1 MPNKILFYN
10 SISPLIYQVTTII
23 CGFIL
28 PRLILGHFGT
38 EVNGLI
44 NSITQFLAI
53 ISFLELGV
61 GAVVQSSLYKPL
73 ADKDNITVS
82 KVITSADK
90 FFRRLG
96 YILAIYVVVM
106 LFYYPYLVKQSFSFM
121 FTATLIVAISIR
133 SFAQYFFGIVNR
145 LLLFA
150 DQKAY
155 IQYIAQTAAVIANT
169 VGCYILIAFD
179 CSVQVVYGLTSL
191 IFFLQPLAIHLYIK
205 RYYALD
211 RQIYY
216 DIEPIKQKW
225 NGVAQHIAAVIL
237 SSSDSIVLTTFS
249 TLVNVSIYTVYYLP
263 MSGARL
269 MIMSMISGIEALIGN
284 LWAKQDLTELRKVF
298 AWTEWSIHTG
308 TTLIFTLTAV
318 LIVPFVQVY
327 THGVNDANYMQ
338 PLFGVLLVVANS
350 GHCLRL
356 PYNIMILAA
365 GHYKQTQHNY
375 IIAAVMNI
383 VISII
388 GVKQFGLIGVALG
401 TLAAMV
407 YQTVWMAWYNSKN
420 FIQWPMHN
428 FFKQLATDIATSVLI
443 YIVSCNIIIQC
454 YGYLD
459 WIILSI
465 KATIIAVGVII
476 LVNSLVYREYI
487 IKLKGCVYNM
497 YKKLGGV
504 DNKLELSTC
513 LNCRCAYDY

>member
-1 MPNKILFYN
+1 MQNKILFYN
-10 SISPLIYQVTTII
+10 SISPLIYQVSTII

-28 PRLILGHFGT
+28 PRLILGYYGT
-38 EVNGLI
+38 EVNGLV

-73 ADKDNITVS
+73 ADKDNIIVS

-106 LFYYPYLVKQSFSFM
+106 FFYYPYLVKQSFSFM
-121 FTATLIVAISIR
+121 FTATLIAAISIR

-145 LLLFA
+145 LLLLA

-155 IQYIAQTAAVIANT
+155 IQYIAQTVAVIANT

-179 CSVQVVYGLTSL
+179 CSIQVVYSLTSL
-191 IFFLQPLAIHLYIK
+191 IFFLQPLAIHMYIK

-211 RQIYY
+211 RQIHY
-216 DIEPIKQKW
+216 DVEPIKQKW

-237 SSSDSIVLTTFS
+237 SCSDSIVLTTFS

-284 LWAKQDLTELRKVF
+284 LWAKQDLAELRKVF
-298 AWTEWSIHTG
+298 GWTEWSIHTG
-308 TTLIFTLTAV
+308 TTLIFTLTAI

-327 THGVNDANYMQ
+327 TYGVNDANYMQ
-338 PLFGVLLVVANS
+338 PLFGVLLVAANS

-420 FIQWPMHN
+420 FIQWPMKN
-428 FFKQLATDIATSVLI
+428 FFKQIGVDAVSALGIFVVGSCFSLSTIGYVSWVILAIKVTA
-443 YIVSCNIIIQC
+443 CGIII
-454 YGYLD
+454 GA
-459 WIILSI
+459 I
-465 KATIIAVGVII
+465 
-476 LVNSLVYREYI
+476 VNYVFYREYM
-487 IKLKGCVYNM
+487 LKIVQ
-497 YKKLGGV
+497 KV
-504 DNKLELSTC
+504 V
-513 LNCRCAYDY
+513 RRFR

>member
-1 MPNKILFYN
+1 MKSRLLFYN
-10 SISPLIYQVTTII
+10 SISPLIYQATTII

-38 EVNGLI
+38 EVNGLV
-44 NSITQFLAI
+44 NSITQFLGI
-53 ISFLELGV
+53 IAFLELGV

-73 ADKDNITVS
+73 ADNDNIAVS

-96 YILAIYVVVM
+96 YVLAIYVIAM
-106 LFYYPYLVKQSFSFM
+106 LFYYPYLVKQNFSFM
-121 FTATLIVAISIR
+121 FTATLIVAISVR

-145 LLLFA
+145 LLLLA

-155 IQYIAQTAAVIANT
+155 IQYIAQTLAVITNT
-169 VGCYILIAFD
+169 LGCYILIAFD
-179 CSVQVVYGLTSL
+179 CSVQVVYGMTSV

-205 RYYALD
+205 KHYALN
-211 RQIYY
+211 RKIHY
-216 DIEPIKQKW
+216 DVEPIKQKW
-225 NGVAQHIAAVIL
+225 NGIAQHIAAVIL
-237 SSSDSIVLTTFS
+237 TGSDTVILTVFSS
-249 TLVNVSIYTVYYLP
+249 LVNVSIYAVYYLP
-263 MSGARL
+263 MSGSRL
-269 MIMSMISGIEALIGN
+269 IIMSMISGIMALIGN
-284 LWAKQDLTELRKVF
+284 LWAKQDLKELRKVF
-298 AWTEWSIHTG
+298 AWTEWLIHTG
-308 TTLIFTLTAV
+308 TMLIFTLTAV

-327 THGVNDANYMQ
+327 THGVSDANYIQ
-338 PLFGVLLVVANS
+338 PLFGILLVAANS

-375 IIAAVMNI
+375 IIAAVINI

-388 GVKQFGLIGVALG
+388 GVKQFGLIGVTLG
-401 TLAAMV
+401 TMAAMV

-420 FIQWPMHN
+420 FIQWPMKN
-428 FFKQLATDIATSVLI
+428 FWKQIATDIATSVLVFI
-443 YIVSCNIIIQC
+443 LSCNIIIPC
-454 YGYLD
+454 DGYRD

-504 DNKLELSTC
+504 DNELSLSTY

>member
-1 MPNKILFYN
+1 MKGKVVFYN
-10 SISPLIYQVTTII
+10 SIAPLIYQVTTII

-28 PRLILGHFGT
+28 PRLILSHFGT
-38 EVNGLI
+38 EINGLV
-44 NSITQFLAI
+44 NSITQFLGVIA
-53 ISFLELGV
+53 FLELGV

-73 ADKDNITVS
+73 ADNDNITVS

-96 YILAIYVVVM
+96 YILVIYVVVM
-106 LFYYPYLVKQSFSFM
+106 LLYYPYLVKQSFSFT

-145 LLLFA
+145 LLLLA

-169 VGCYILIAFD
+169 IGCYILIAFD
-179 CSVQVVYGLTSL
+179 CSVQIVYGLTSL
-191 IFFLQPLAIHLYIK
+191 IFLLQPLVIHLYIK
-205 RYYALD
+205 KHYRLN
-211 RQIYY
+211 RSIKY
-216 DIEPIKQKW
+216 DVEPIKQKW

-237 SSSDSIVLTTFS
+237 SSSDSIVLTSFS
-249 TLVNVSIYTVYYLP
+249 TLINVSIYTVYYLP

-269 MIMSMISGIEALIGN
+269 MIMSMINGIEALIGN
-284 LWAKQDLTELRKVF
+284 LWAKQDLAELRKVF

-308 TTLIFTLTAV
+308 TTLIFTLTAI

-338 PLFGVLLVVANS
+338 PLFGVLLVAANS

-375 IIAAVMNI
+375 IIAAAMNI
-383 VISII
+383 VIAI
-388 GVKQFGLIGVALG
+388 VCVMQFGLIGVALG
-401 TLAAMV
+401 TLASMV

-420 FIQWPMHN
+420 FIQWPMRN
-428 FFKQLATDIATSVLI
+428 FFKQMAVNAVSAVLI
-443 YIVSCNIIIQC
+443 FIVT
-454 YGYLD
+454 GYFNMTGVSYLG
-459 WIILSI
+459 WGVLAI
-465 KATIIAVGVII
+465 KATVCGVFVVFFI
-476 LVNSLVYREYI
+476 NYI
-487 IKLKGCVYNM
+487 FYKEFVLKITDKIMKRFC
-497 YKKLGGV
+497 
-504 DNKLELSTC
+504 
-513 LNCRCAYDY
+513 

>member
-1 MPNKILFYN
+1 MI
-10 SISPLIYQVTTII
+10 
-23 CGFIL
+23 
-28 PRLILGHFGT
+28 
-38 EVNGLI
+38 
-44 NSITQFLAI
+44 A
-53 ISFLELGV
+53 FLELGV

-96 YILAIYVVVM
+96 YILTIYVVAM
-106 LFYYPYLVKQSFSFM
+106 ILYYPYLVKQNFSFT

-145 LLLFA
+145 LLLLA

-169 VGCYILIAFD
+169 TGCYILIAFD
-179 CSVQVVYGLTSL
+179 CSVQFVYGLTSL
-191 IFFLQPLAIHLYIK
+191 IFLLQPLAIHLYIK
-205 RYYALD
+205 RDYALD
-211 RQIYY
+211 RQIHY
-216 DIEPIKQKW
+216 DVEPIKQKW

-269 MIMSMISGIEALIGN
+269 MIMSMISGINALIGN
-284 LWAKQDLTELRKVF
+284 LWAKQDLAELRKVF

-308 TTLIFTLTAV
+308 TTLIFTLTAI

-338 PLFGVLLVVANS
+338 PLFGVLLVAANS
-350 GHCLRL
+350 GYCLRL

-420 FIQWPMHN
+420 FIQWPMKN
-428 FFKQLATDIATSVLI
+428 FFKQIGVDAVSAVSIF
-443 YIVSCNIIIQC
+443 IVS
-454 YGYLD
+454 GYFTMTGVSYLE
-459 WIILSI
+459 WVILAI
-465 KATIIAVGVII
+465 KVTFSGIVVALLINYVFYKRFMLKITA
-476 LVNSLVYREYI
+476 
-487 IKLKGCVYNM
+487 KLMKRFC
-497 YKKLGGV
+497 
-504 DNKLELSTC
+504 
-513 LNCRCAYDY
+513 

>member
-1 MPNKILFYN
+1 MYNSFLFYN
-10 SISPLIYQVTTII
+10 SIAPLIYQVTTII

-38 EVNGLI
+38 EVNGLV
-44 NSITQFLAI
+44 NSITQFLAVI
-53 ISFLELGV
+53 AFLELGV

-106 LFYYPYLVKQSFSFM
+106 LFYYPYLVEQSFSFM
-121 FTATLIVAISIR
+121 FTATLIVAVSIR

-145 LLLFA
+145 LLLLA

-155 IQYIAQTAAVIANT
+155 IQYIAQTVAVIANT

-191 IFFLQPLAIHLYIK
+191 IFFVQPLAIHLYIK
-205 RYYALD
+205 RSYALD
-211 RQIYY
+211 RQIHY
-216 DIEPIKQKW
+216 DVEPIKQKW
-225 NGVAQHIAAVIL
+225 NGIAQHIASVIL

-269 MIMSMISGIEALIGN
+269 MIMSMISGINALIGN
-284 LWAKQDLTELRKVF
+284 LWAKQDFAELRKVF

-308 TTLIFTLTAV
+308 TTLIFTLTAI

-338 PLFGVLLVVANS
+338 PLFGVLLVAANS
-350 GHCLRL
+350 GNCLRL

-383 VISII
+383 AISI
-388 GVKQFGLIGVALG
+388 VCVMQFGLIGVAFG

-420 FIQWPMHN
+420 FIQWPMKN
-428 FFKQLATDIATSVLI
+428 FFKQIGVDA
-443 YIVSCNIIIQC
+443 VS
-454 YGYLD
+454 
-459 WIILSI
+459 
-465 KATIIAVGVII
+465 AVGIFAVGSYFSLSAVGYVSWVILAMKVTACGI
-476 LVNSLVYREYI
+476 IVGAIVNYVFYREYM
-487 IKLKGCVYNM
+487 LKIVSM
-497 YKKLGGV
+497 VMKRFK
-504 DNKLELSTC
+504 
-513 LNCRCAYDY
+513 

>member
-1 MPNKILFYN
+1 MQNNILFYN

-28 PRLILGHFGT
+28 PRLILSHFGT
-38 EVNGLI
+38 EINGLV
-44 NSITQFLAI
+44 NSISQFLGV

-73 ADKDNITVS
+73 ADNDNINVS

-90 FFRRLG
+90 FFRKLG
-96 YILAIYVVVM
+96 YILAIYVIVM
-106 LFYYPYLVKQSFSFM
+106 LFYYPYLVKQIFGFM
-121 FTATLIVAISIR
+121 FTATLILAISIR

-145 LLLFA
+145 LLLVA

-155 IQYIAQTAAVIANT
+155 IQYIAQTVAVITNT
-169 VGCYILIAFD
+169 LACYILIAFD
-179 CSVQVVYGLTSL
+179 FSVQVVYGMTSV

-205 RYYALD
+205 KHYALN
-211 RQIYY
+211 RKIHY
-216 DIEPIKQKW
+216 DVEPIEQKW

-237 SSSDSIVLTTFS
+237 TGSDTVVLTLFS
-249 TLVNVSIYTVYYLP
+249 TLVNVSIYVVYYLP
-263 MSGARL
+263 MSGAKL
-269 MIMSMISGIEALIGN
+269 VIMSMISGIEALIGN
-284 LWAKQDLTELRKVF
+284 LWAKQDLQALRKVF
-298 AWTEWSIHTG
+298 AWTEWLIHTG

-327 THGVNDANYMQ
+327 THGVSDANYIQ
-338 PLFGVLLVVANS
+338 PLFGILLVAANS

-388 GVKQFGLIGVALG
+388 GVKQFGLIGVTLG
-401 TLAAMV
+401 TVVAMV

-420 FIQWPMHN
+420 FIQWPMRN
-428 FFKQLATDIATSVLI
+428 FFKQMAVNAVSAASIFIVTSYFTMTGVSYLEWVVLA
-443 YIVSCNIIIQC
+443 
-454 YGYLD
+454 
-459 WIILSI
+459 I
-465 KATIIAVGVII
+465 KVTVCGIFVVF
-476 LVNSLVYREYI
+476 LVNCI
-487 IKLKGCVYNM
+487 F
-497 YKKLGGV
+497 YKEFILRIA
-504 DNKLELSTC
+504 NKLIKKFC
-513 LNCRCAYDY
+513 

>member
-1 MPNKILFYN
+1 MKSKVLFYN
-10 SISPLIYQVTTII
+10 SIAPLIFQVTTVI
-23 CGFIL
+23 CGFVL

-38 EVNGLI
+38 EVNGLV
-44 NSITQFLAI
+44 NSITQFLGVIA
-53 ISFLELGV
+53 FLELGV

-73 ADKDNITVS
+73 ADNDTLTVS
-82 KVITSADK
+82 KVIASADK

-106 LFYYPYLVKQSFSFM
+106 LFYYPYLVKQSFSFT

-145 LLLFA
+145 LLLLA

-191 IFFLQPLAIHLYIK
+191 IFFLQPLAIHMYIK

-211 RQIYY
+211 RQIHY

-284 LWAKQDLTELRKVF
+284 LWAKQDLEELRKVF

-308 TTLIFTLTAV
+308 TTLIFTITAV

-338 PLFGVLLVVANS
+338 PVFGVLLVVANS

-383 VISII
+383 AISII
-388 GVKQFGLIGVALG
+388 CVKQFGLIGVALG

-420 FIQWPMHN
+420 FIQWPMKN
-428 FFKQLATDIATSVLI
+428 FFKQIAVDAVSAVSI
-443 YIVSCNIIIQC
+443 YIVS
-454 YGYLD
+454 GYFTMTGVSYLEWVILAIKVTFSGTFVALLINYIFYKRFILD
-459 WIILSI
+459 IT
-465 KATIIAVGVII
+465 A
-476 LVNSLVYREYI
+476 
-487 IKLKGCVYNM
+487 KLMKRFY
-497 YKKLGGV
+497 
-504 DNKLELSTC
+504 
-513 LNCRCAYDY
+513 

>member
-1 MPNKILFYN
+1 MQNTILFYN

-28 PRLILGHFGT
+28 PRLILSHFGT
-38 EVNGLI
+38 EINGLV
-44 NSITQFLAI
+44 NSISQFLGV

-73 ADKDNITVS
+73 ADNDNINVS
-82 KVITSADK
+82 KVIASADT
-90 FFRRLG
+90 FFRKLG
-96 YILAIYVVVM
+96 YILAIYVIVM
-106 LFYYPYLVKQSFSFM
+106 LFYYPYLVKQSFGFM
-121 FTATLIVAISIR
+121 FTATLILAISIR

-145 LLLFA
+145 LLLVA

-155 IQYIAQTAAVIANT
+155 IQYVAQTIAIIINT
-169 VGCYILIAFD
+169 IACYTLITFD
-179 CSVQVVYGLTSL
+179 CSVQIVYGMTSL
-191 IFFLQPLAIHLYIK
+191 VFFLQPYAIHLYIK
-205 RYYALD
+205 KYYALD
-211 RQIYY
+211 RKIHY
-216 DIEPIKQKW
+216 DVEPIKQKW
-225 NGVAQHIAAVIL
+225 NGIAQHIAAVIL
-237 SSSDSIVLTTFS
+237 TGSDTVILTVFSS
-249 TLVNVSIYTVYYLP
+249 LVNVSIYAVYYLP
-263 MSGARL
+263 MSGSRL
-269 MIMSMISGIEALIGN
+269 IIMSMISGIMALIGN
-284 LWAKQDLTELRKVF
+284 LWAKQDLKELRKVF
-298 AWTEWSIHTG
+298 AWTEWLIHTG

-327 THGVNDANYMQ
+327 THGVSDADYIQ
-338 PLFGVLLVVANS
+338 PLFGILLVAANS

-383 VISII
+383 AISII
-388 GVKQFGLIGVALG
+388 AVKQFGLIGVTLG

-428 FFKQLATDIATSVLI
+428 FFKQLATDVSTSVLI

-497 YKKLGGV
+497 YKKLGGG
-504 DNKLELSTC
+504 
-513 LNCRCAYDY
+513 RQQA

>member
-1 MPNKILFYN
+1 MRNKVLFYN
-10 SISPLIYQVTTII
+10 SISPLVYQVTMII

-38 EVNGLI
+38 EVNGLV
-44 NSITQFLAI
+44 NSITQFLGVIA
-53 ISFLELGV
+53 FLELGV

-73 ADKDNITVS
+73 ADNDTLTVS
-82 KVITSADK
+82 KVIASADK

-145 LLLFA
+145 LLLLA

-169 VGCYILIAFD
+169 AACYTLIAFD
-179 CSVQVVYGLTSL
+179 CSIQVVYGMTSF
-191 IFFLQPLAIHLYIK
+191 IFLLQPLVIHLYIK
-205 RYYALD
+205 KHYRLN
-211 RQIYY
+211 RSINY
-216 DIEPIKQKW
+216 DVEPIKQKW

-284 LWAKQDLTELRKVF
+284 LWAKQDLAELRKVF

-308 TTLIFTLTAV
+308 TTLIFTITAV

-327 THGVNDANYMQ
+327 TRGVNDANYMQ
-338 PLFGVLLVVANS
+338 PLFGVLLVAANS

-383 VISII
+383 AISI
-388 GVKQFGLIGVALG
+388 VCVMQFGLIGVAFG

-420 FIQWPMHN
+420 FIQWPMKN
-428 FFKQLATDIATSVLI
+428 FFKQIVVDVVSAVLI
-443 YIVSCNIIIQC
+443 FIISGYFTMAGISYFEWVILAIKVTACGIIVALLINYVFYKRFMLEIT
-454 YGYLD
+454 D
-459 WIILSI
+459 
-465 KATIIAVGVII
+465 
-476 LVNSLVYREYI
+476 
-487 IKLKGCVYNM
+487 KLMKRLC
-497 YKKLGGV
+497 
-504 DNKLELSTC
+504 
-513 LNCRCAYDY
+513 

>member
-1 MPNKILFYN
+1 MQNKILFYN
-10 SISPLIYQVTTII
+10 SVMPLIYQATTII

-38 EVNGLI
+38 DVNGLV
-44 NSITQFLAI
+44 NSITQFLGI
-53 ISFLELGV
+53 IAFLELGV

-73 ADKDNITVS
+73 ADNDNIAVS
-82 KVITSADK
+82 KVIASADK

-96 YILAIYVVVM
+96 YILAIYVIAM
-106 LFYYPYLVKQSFSFM
+106 LFYYPYLVRQNFSFT
-121 FTATLIVAISIR
+121 FTVTLIVAISVR
-133 SFAQYFFGIVNR
+133 SFSQYFFGIVNR
-145 LLLFA
+145 LLLLA

-155 IQYIAQTAAVIANT
+155 IQYIAQTVAVITNT
-169 VGCYILIAFD
+169 LACYILIAFD
-179 CSVQVVYGLTSL
+179 FSVQVVYGMTSV
-191 IFFLQPLAIHLYIK
+191 IFFLQPLTIHLYIK
-205 RYYALD
+205 KHYALN
-211 RQIYY
+211 RKIYY
-216 DIEPIKQKW
+216 DVEPIKQKW

-237 SSSDSIVLTTFS
+237 TGSDTVVLTLFS
-249 TLVNVSIYTVYYLP
+249 TLVNVSIYAVYYLP
-263 MSGARL
+263 MSGAKL
-269 MIMSMISGIEALIGN
+269 VIMSMISGIEALIGN
-284 LWAKQDLTELRKVF
+284 LWAKQDLQELRKVF
-298 AWTEWSIHTG
+298 AWTEWLIHTG
-308 TTLIFTLTAV
+308 TTLIFTLTAI

-327 THGVNDANYMQ
+327 THGVSDANYIQ
-338 PLFGVLLVVANS
+338 PLFGVLLVAANS

-383 VISII
+383 VISIM

-504 DNKLELSTC
+504 DNKLELSTY

>member
-1 MPNKILFYN
+1 MKSKVLFYN
-10 SISPLIYQVTTII
+10 SIAPLIFQVTTVI
-23 CGFIL
+23 CGFVL

-38 EVNGLI
+38 EVNGLV
-44 NSITQFLAI
+44 NSITQFLGVIA
-53 ISFLELGV
+53 FLELGV

-73 ADKDNITVS
+73 ADNDTLTVS
-82 KVITSADK
+82 KVIASADK

-106 LFYYPYLVKQSFSFM
+106 LFYYPYLVKQSFSFT

-145 LLLFA
+145 LLLLA

-191 IFFLQPLAIHLYIK
+191 IFFLQPLAIHMYIK

-211 RQIYY
+211 RQIHY
-216 DIEPIKQKW
+216 DVEPIKQKW

-269 MIMSMISGIEALIGN
+269 MIMSMISGINALIGN
-284 LWAKQDLTELRKVF
+284 LWAKQDLAELRKVF

-308 TTLIFTLTAV
+308 TTLIFTLTAI

-338 PLFGVLLVVANS
+338 PLFGVLLVAANS

-420 FIQWPMHN
+420 FIQWPMKN
-428 FFKQLATDIATSVLI
+428 FFKQMAVDAVSAVGITFFTSYFALTSVN
-443 YIVSCNIIIQC
+443 YIS
-454 YGYLD
+454 
-459 WIILSI
+459 WIVLSI
-465 KATIIAVGVII
+465 KVTIIGLLVIVAVNAIF
-476 LVNSLVYREYI
+476 YRRYI
-487 IKLKGCVYNM
+487 EFLFSKMRKIWERSAKN
-497 YKKLGGV
+497 
-504 DNKLELSTC
+504 E
-513 LNCRCAYDY
+513 

>member
-1 MPNKILFYN
+1 MQNKILFYN
-10 SISPLIYQVTTII
+10 SISPLIYQVSTII

-28 PRLILGHFGT
+28 PRLILGYYGT
-38 EVNGLI
+38 EVNGLV

-82 KVITSADK
+82 KVITSADN

-121 FTATLIVAISIR
+121 FTATLIAAISIR

-145 LLLFA
+145 LLLLA

-155 IQYIAQTAAVIANT
+155 IQYIAQTVAVIANT

-179 CSVQVVYGLTSL
+179 CSVQVVYSLTSL
-191 IFFLQPLAIHLYIK
+191 IFFLQPLAIHMYIK

-211 RQIYY
+211 RQIHY
-216 DIEPIKQKW
+216 DVEPIKQKW

-284 LWAKQDLTELRKVF
+284 LLAKQDLEELRKVF

-308 TTLIFTLTAV
+308 TTLIFTLTAI

-327 THGVNDANYMQ
+327 THGVNDANYIQ
-338 PLFGVLLVVANS
+338 PLFGVLLVAANS

-388 GVKQFGLIGVALG
+388 GVKQFGLIGVTLG
-401 TLAAMV
+401 TMAAMV

-420 FIQWPMHN
+420 FIQWPMKN
-428 FFKQLATDIATSVLI
+428 FFKQIAVDAVSAVGITFFTSYFTLTSVN
-443 YIVSCNIIIQC
+443 YIS
-454 YGYLD
+454 
-459 WIILSI
+459 WIVLSI
-465 KATIIAVGVII
+465 KVTIIGLLVII
-476 LVNSLVYREYI
+476 VINAIFYRRYI
-487 IKLKGCVYNM
+487 EFLFSKMRKIW
-497 YKKLGGV
+497 
-504 DNKLELSTC
+504 ERLSK
-513 LNCRCAYDY
+513 NE

>member
-1 MPNKILFYN
+1 MQNKILFYN

-28 PRLILGHFGT
+28 PRLILCHFGT
-38 EVNGLI
+38 EVNGLV

-82 KVITSADK
+82 KVIASADK
-90 FFRRLG
+90 FFGRLG

-121 FTATLIVAISIR
+121 FTATLIAAISIR

-145 LLLFA
+145 LLLLA

-211 RQIYY
+211 RQIHY
-216 DIEPIKQKW
+216 DVEPIKQKW

-284 LWAKQDLTELRKVF
+284 LWAKQDLAELRKVF

-327 THGVNDANYMQ
+327 THGVIDANYMQ
-338 PLFGVLLVVANS
+338 PLFGVLLVAANS

-383 VISII
+383 AISI
-388 GVKQFGLIGVALG
+388 VCVMQFGLIGVALG

-420 FIQWPMHN
+420 FICWSMRK
-428 FFKQLATDIATSVLI
+428 FAKQICVDV
-443 YIVSCNIIIQC
+443 VS
-454 YGYLD
+454 
-459 WIILSI
+459 
-465 KATIIAVGVII
+465 AVGIYWLGSLMEMSSVSYVEWVLLAVKVIAI
-476 LVNSLVYREYI
+476 GGIIVLVVNGMFYREYLRKI
-487 IKLKGCVYNM
+487 WRKV
-497 YKKLGGV
+497 KKA
-504 DNKLELSTC
+504 D
-513 LNCRCAYDY
+513 

>member
-1 MPNKILFYN
+1 MQNKILFYN
-10 SISPLIYQVTTII
+10 SISPLIYQVTTIT

-28 PRLILGHFGT
+28 PHLILGYYGT
-38 EVNGLI
+38 EVNGLV

-106 LFYYPYLVKQSFSFM
+106 LFYYPYLVKQSFSFT

-145 LLLFA
+145 LLLLA

-155 IQYIAQTAAVIANT
+155 IQYIAQTSAVIANT

-191 IFFLQPLAIHLYIK
+191 IFFLQPLAIHMYIK
-205 RYYALD
+205 RYYVLD
-211 RQIYY
+211 RQIHY
-216 DIEPIKQKW
+216 DVEPIKQKW

-284 LWAKQDLTELRKVF
+284 LWAKQDLVELRKVF

-308 TTLIFTLTAV
+308 TTLIFTITAV

-338 PLFGVLLVVANS
+338 PLFGVLLVAANS

-383 VISII
+383 AISI
-388 GVKQFGLIGVALG
+388 VCVMQFGLIGVAFG

-420 FIQWPMHN
+420 FIQWPMKN
-428 FFKQLATDIATSVLI
+428 FFKQ
-443 YIVSCNIIIQC
+443 IVVDVVS
-454 YGYLD
+454 
-459 WIILSI
+459 
-465 KATIIAVGVII
+465 AVGIFVVGSCFSLSTIGYVSWVILAI
-476 LVNSLVYREYI
+476 KVTACGIIVGAIVNYVFYREYM
-487 IKLKGCVYNM
+487 LKIASMVM
-497 YKKLGGV
+497 KKF
-504 DNKLELSTC
+504 K
-513 LNCRCAYDY
+513 

>member
-1 MPNKILFYN
+1 MKSKVLFYN
-10 SISPLIYQVTTII
+10 SIAPLIYQVTTII

-38 EVNGLI
+38 EVNGLV
-44 NSITQFLAI
+44 NSITQFLAAI
-53 ISFLELGV
+53 AFLELGV

-73 ADKDNITVS
+73 ADKNNITVS

-106 LFYYPYLVKQSFSFM
+106 ILYYPYLVKQSFSFT
-121 FTATLIVAISIR
+121 FTSTLIVAISIR

-145 LLLFA
+145 LLLLA

-155 IQYIAQTAAVIANT
+155 IQYIAQTVAVIANT

-205 RYYALD
+205 RSYALD
-211 RQIYY
+211 RHIYY
-216 DIEPIKQKW
+216 DVEPIKQKW
-225 NGVAQHIAAVIL
+225 NGIAQHIAAVIL

-269 MIMSMISGIEALIGN
+269 MIMSMISGIQALIGN
-284 LWAKQDLTELRKVF
+284 LWAKQDLAELRKVF

-308 TTLIFTLTAV
+308 TTLIFTLTAI

-338 PLFGVLLVVANS
+338 PLFGVLLVAANS

-383 VISII
+383 AISIVC
-388 GVKQFGLIGVALG
+388 VKQFGLIGVALG
-401 TLAAMV
+401 TLAAMA

-420 FIQWPMHN
+420 FIQWPMKN
-428 FFKQLATDIATSVLI
+428 FFKQIGVDA
-443 YIVSCNIIIQC
+443 VS
-454 YGYLD
+454 
-459 WIILSI
+459 
-465 KATIIAVGVII
+465 AVGIFVVGSYFSLSAVGYVSWMILAMKVTACGII
-476 LVNSLVYREYI
+476 VGAIVNYVFYKEYV
-487 IKLKGCVYNM
+487 LKIALKVA
-497 YKKLGGV
+497 
-504 DNKLELSTC
+504 
-513 LNCRCAYDY
+513 RRFR

>member
-1 MPNKILFYN
+1 MQNKILFYN
-10 SISPLIYQVTTII
+10 SISPLIYQVTTIT

-28 PRLILGHFGT
+28 PRLILGYYGT
-38 EVNGLI
+38 EVNGLV

-106 LFYYPYLVKQSFSFM
+106 LFYYPYLVKQSFSFT

-145 LLLFA
+145 LLLLA

-155 IQYIAQTAAVIANT
+155 IQYIAQTSAVIANT

-191 IFFLQPLAIHLYIK
+191 IFFLQPLVIHMYIK
-205 RYYALD
+205 RYYVLD
-211 RQIYY
+211 RQIHY
-216 DIEPIKQKW
+216 DVEPIKQKW

-284 LWAKQDLTELRKVF
+284 LWAKQDLEELRKVF

-308 TTLIFTLTAV
+308 TTLIFTVTAI

-338 PLFGVLLVVANS
+338 PLFGVLLVAANS

-383 VISII
+383 AISI
-388 GVKQFGLIGVALG
+388 VCVMQFGLIGVALG
-401 TLAAMV
+401 TLAAMA

-420 FIQWPMHN
+420 FICWSMRK
-428 FFKQLATDIATSVLI
+428 FAKQICVDV
-443 YIVSCNIIIQC
+443 VS
-454 YGYLD
+454 
-459 WIILSI
+459 
-465 KATIIAVGVII
+465 AVGIYWLGSLMEMSSVSYVEWVLLAVKVIAI
-476 LVNSLVYREYI
+476 GGIIVLVVNGMFYREYLRKI
-487 IKLKGCVYNM
+487 WRKV
-497 YKKLGGV
+497 KKA
-504 DNKLELSTC
+504 D
-513 LNCRCAYDY
+513 

>member
-1 MPNKILFYN
+1 MYNSFLFYN
-10 SISPLIYQVTTII
+10 SIAPLIYQVTTII

-38 EVNGLI
+38 EINGLV
-44 NSITQFLAI
+44 NSITQFLAVI
-53 ISFLELGV
+53 AFLELGV

-106 LFYYPYLVKQSFSFM
+106 LFYYPYLVEQSFSFM
-121 FTATLIVAISIR
+121 FTATLIVAVSIR

-145 LLLFA
+145 LLLLA

-155 IQYIAQTAAVIANT
+155 IQYIAQTVAVIANT
-169 VGCYILIAFD
+169 VGCYVLIAFD
-179 CSVQVVYGLTSL
+179 CSVQVVYGLTSF

-211 RQIYY
+211 RQIHY
-216 DIEPIKQKW
+216 DVEPIKQKW
-225 NGVAQHIAAVIL
+225 NGIAQHIASVIL

-269 MIMSMISGIEALIGN
+269 MIMSMISGINALIGN
-284 LWAKQDLTELRKVF
+284 LWAKQDLAELRKVF

-308 TTLIFTLTAV
+308 TTLIFTLTAI
-318 LIVPFVQVY
+318 LLVPFVQVY
-327 THGVNDANYMQ
+327 THGVHDANYMQ
-338 PLFGVLLVVANS
+338 PLFGVLLVAANS
-350 GHCLRL
+350 GNCLRL

-383 VISII
+383 AISIVC
-388 GVKQFGLIGVALG
+388 VKQFGLIGVALG

-420 FIQWPMHN
+420 FIQWPMKN
-428 FFKQLATDIATSVLI
+428 FFKQIGVDAISAVGIAFFTSCFALSSVN
-443 YIVSCNIIIQC
+443 YIS
-454 YGYLD
+454 
-459 WIILSI
+459 WIVLSI
-465 KATIIAVGVII
+465 KVTIVGLLVIVAVNAFFYRSYIEI
-476 LVNSLVYREYI
+476 LFSKIR
-487 IKLKGCVYNM
+487 KLW
-497 YKKLGGV
+497 
-504 DNKLELSTC
+504 ERLSK
-513 LNCRCAYDY
+513 NG

>member
-1 MPNKILFYN
+1 MQNKILFYN

-38 EVNGLI
+38 EVNGLV

-73 ADKDNITVS
+73 VDKDNITVS

-106 LFYYPYLVKQSFSFM
+106 LFYYPYLVNQSFSFM

-145 LLLFA
+145 LLLLA

-155 IQYIAQTAAVIANT
+155 IQYIAQAAAVIVTT

-179 CSVQVVYGLTSL
+179 CSVQFVYGLTSL

-211 RQIYY
+211 RQIHY
-216 DIEPIKQKW
+216 DVEPIKQKW
-225 NGVAQHIAAVIL
+225 NGLAQHIAAVIL

-284 LWAKQDLTELRKVF
+284 LWAKQDLAELRKVF

-327 THGVNDANYMQ
+327 THGINDANYMQ

-383 VISII
+383 AISI
-388 GVKQFGLIGVALG
+388 VCVMQFGLIGVALG

-420 FIQWPMHN
+420 FIRWPMKN
-428 FFKQLATDIATSVLI
+428 FFKQIGVDA
-443 YIVSCNIIIQC
+443 VS
-454 YGYLD
+454 
-459 WIILSI
+459 
-465 KATIIAVGVII
+465 AVGIFTVGSYFSLSAVGYASWVILAMKVTACGI
-476 LVNSLVYREYI
+476 FVALLINYVFYKRFMLEI
-487 IKLKGCVYNM
+487 TDKLMKRFC
-497 YKKLGGV
+497 
-504 DNKLELSTC
+504 
-513 LNCRCAYDY
+513 

>member
-1 MPNKILFYN
+1 MYNRFLFYN
-10 SISPLIYQVTTII
+10 SITPLIYQVTTII

-38 EVNGLI
+38 EVNGLL
-44 NSITQFLAI
+44 NSITQFLAVI
-53 ISFLELGV
+53 AFLELGV

-73 ADKDNITVS
+73 AAKDNIAVS

-106 LFYYPYLVKQSFSFM
+106 LFYYPYLVKQNFSFT

-145 LLLFA
+145 LLLLA

-205 RYYALD
+205 RSYVLD
-211 RQIYY
+211 RQIHY
-216 DIEPIKQKW
+216 DVEPIKQKW
-225 NGVAQHIAAVIL
+225 NGVAQHIASVIL

-269 MIMSMISGIEALIGN
+269 MIMSMISGINALIGN
-284 LWAKQDLTELRKVF
+284 LWAKQDFAELRKVF

-308 TTLIFTLTAV
+308 TTLIFTLTAI

-338 PLFGVLLVVANS
+338 PLFGVLLVAANS
-350 GHCLRL
+350 GNCLRL

-383 VISII
+383 TISIVCVI
-388 GVKQFGLIGVALG
+388 QFGLIGVALG
-401 TLAAMV
+401 TSAAMV

-420 FIQWPMHN
+420 FIQWPMKN
-428 FFKQLATDIATSVLI
+428 FFKQIGVDA
-443 YIVSCNIIIQC
+443 VS
-454 YGYLD
+454 
-459 WIILSI
+459 
-465 KATIIAVGVII
+465 AVGIFAVGSYFSLSAVGYVSWVILAMKVTACGI
-476 LVNSLVYREYI
+476 IVGAIVNYVFYREYM
-487 IKLKGCVYNM
+487 LKIVSM
-497 YKKLGGV
+497 LMKQFK
-504 DNKLELSTC
+504 
-513 LNCRCAYDY
+513 

>member
-1 MPNKILFYN
+1 MQNKILFYN
-10 SISPLIYQVTTII
+10 SRSPLIYKVSTII
-23 CGFIL
+23 FGFVL
-28 PRLILGHFGT
+28 PRLILGYYGT
-38 EVNGLI
+38 EVNGLV

-106 LFYYPYLVKQSFSFM
+106 LFYYPHLVKQNFSFT

-145 LLLFA
+145 LLLLA

-155 IQYIAQTAAVIANT
+155 IQYIAQTVAVIANT

-179 CSVQVVYGLTSL
+179 CSVQVVYALTSL
-191 IFFLQPLAIHLYIK
+191 IFFLQPLAIHMYIK

-211 RQIYY
+211 RQIHY
-216 DIEPIKQKW
+216 DVEPIKQKW

-237 SSSDSIVLTTFS
+237 SCSDSIVLTTFS

-284 LWAKQDLTELRKVF
+284 LWAKQDLEELRKVF

-308 TTLIFTLTAV
+308 TTLIFTLTAI

-327 THGVNDANYMQ
+327 THGVNDANYIQ
-338 PLFGVLLVVANS
+338 PLFGVLLVAANS

-383 VISII
+383 AISIAC
-388 GVKQFGLIGVALG
+388 VMQFGLIGVTLG
-401 TLAAMV
+401 TMAAMV

-420 FIQWPMHN
+420 FIQWPMKN
-428 FFKQLATDIATSVLI
+428 FFKQIGVDAVSALGIFVVGSCFSLSTIGYVSWVILAIKVTACGI
-443 YIVSCNIIIQC
+443 IVGAI
-454 YGYLD
+454 
-459 WIILSI
+459 
-465 KATIIAVGVII
+465 
-476 LVNSLVYREYI
+476 VNYVFYREYM
-487 IKLKGCVYNM
+487 LKIVQ
-497 YKKLGGV
+497 KV
-504 DNKLELSTC
+504 V
-513 LNCRCAYDY
+513 RRFR